1 MNVGEI
7 LVTMLPEHV
16 LLAGIVALGVL
27 DSLPRA
33 RLSGFA
39 DAEHG
44 GGSDVNWLGGMGGK
58 LAVVFLLGQAGD
70 DEQRLDPEDDNAPL
84 PLESLLDDELKAT
97 LRELLAQLPDDARQ
111 LLHATYFEGKTLKD
125 AGEGLGISKAWAS
138 RLHARSLDQL
148 ARALK
153 RAKVA
158 E

>member
-1 MNVGEI
+1 
-7 LVTMLPEHV
+7 
-16 LLAGIVALGVL
+16 
-27 DSLPRA
+27 
-33 RLSGFA
+33 
-39 DAEHG
+39 
-44 GGSDVNWLGGMGGK
+44 MGGK

-70 DEQRLDPEDDNAPL
+70 DEQRLDPEDDSAPA

-111 LLHATYFEGKTLKD
+111 LLHATYFEGKTLKE